1 MKDGVFIALDKPTH
15 PNILLLLPPGVKLR
29 SQRLAKVLLWVAQLL
44 DLLVQALH
52 MRFGQTLTLTTTTRQ
67 QQPYIAFIHSH
78 QPCTHCIYIR
88 PRLRNT
94 SELYFISHLDPLFTA
109 LLVDGDQWLVVVL
122 LLLPSPS
129 IPWIS
134 KSSFLQHSW

>member
-52 MRFGQTLTLTTTTRQ
+52 MRFGQTLTLTTTNQ
-67 QQPYIAFIHSH
+67 
-78 QPCTHCIYIR
+78 
-88 PRLRNT
+88 
-94 SELYFISHLDPLFTA
+94 
-109 LLVDGDQWLVVVL
+109 
-122 LLLPSPS
+122 
-129 IPWIS
+129 
-134 KSSFLQHSW
+134 